1 MLSNA
6 TRLPDRKKPG
16 PDSTGKKTNETVGAA
31 LRPYEVAEKLR
42 ALRLRKKMGLVELG
56 RHTGLS
62 PAMLSKLERGRL
74 VPTLPTLLRIAMV
87 FSVGLDY
94 FFTDERRRHAVAVV
108 RREER
113 MRFPERP
120 GQSDISYFFESL
132 DFKANERR
140 LNAYVAEFQT
150 IAPEKQKP
158 HTHPGA
164 ELLLMLQGRAVVRI
178 GGEEHELREGDAV
191 YFDSVVPHTYR
202 KAGKGPSRAVVVT
215 SG

>member
-1 MLSNA
+1 MPSTA
-6 TRLPDRKKPG
+6 TRLPDRNKSG
-16 PDSTGKKTNETVGAA
+16 PDSTGKKTNTTVAAA

-42 ALRLRKKMGLVELG
+42 GLRLRKKMGLVELG
-56 RHTGLS
+56 KHTGLS

-74 VPTLPTLLRIAMV
+74 IPTLPTLLRIAMV
-87 FSVGLDY
+87 FSVGLEY
-94 FFTDERRRHAVAVV
+94 FFTDERRRHVVAVV

-120 GQSDISYFFESL
+120 GQSEVSYFFESL

-140 LNAYVAEFQT
+140 LNAYIADFQA

-164 ELLLMLQGRAVVRI
+164 ELLLMLKGSVVLRI
-178 GGEEHELREGDAV
+178 GGEQHELREGDAI
-191 YFDSVVPHTYR
+191 YFDSVVPHAYR
-202 KAGKGPSRAVVVT
+202 KTGKGTARAVVVT
-215 SG
+215 TG